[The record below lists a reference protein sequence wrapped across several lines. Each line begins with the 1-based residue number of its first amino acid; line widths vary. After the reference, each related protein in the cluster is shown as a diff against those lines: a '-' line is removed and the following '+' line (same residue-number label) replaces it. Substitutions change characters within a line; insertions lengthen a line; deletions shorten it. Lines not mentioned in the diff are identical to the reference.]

1 MRLANTVAVPFN
13 PITTLNVHLPNDVDP
28 FNNRPLSQEQLVE
41 FDQFS
46 RGLVY
51 EAKRRMPNGCIVG
64 NFSNEEMV
72 EERRRQ
78 YKLYEDARANVLQ
91 DRINKATFP
100 YPSNSPIHTPL
111 DFIESTGNDMEDSSD
126 EEASDND
133 ELPPANLSPL
143 ERVENLYQSDCSN
156 ERRKKKLRKDNSG
169 EAVTPKESEPE
180 SEDNNDD
187 ESTERDHE
195 ES

>member
-1 MRLANTVAVPFN
+1 
-13 PITTLNVHLPNDVDP
+13 
-28 FNNRPLSQEQLVE
+28 
-41 FDQFS
+41 
-46 RGLVY
+46 
-51 EAKRRMPNGCIVG
+51 MPNGCIVG

-91 DRINKATFP
+91 DRINKATFSHP
-100 YPSNSPIHTPL
+100 NNSPIHTPL

-156 ERRKKKLRKDNSG
+156 ERRKRKLRKDNTG
-169 EAVTPKESEPE
+169 EAVTLEESEPE
-180 SEDNNDD
+180 SENNNDD
-187 ESTERDHE
+187 ESTEQNHE

>member
-1 MRLANTVAVPFN
+1 MWIRS
-13 PITTLNVHLPNDVDP
+13 TTGLCHKSNL
-28 FNNRPLSQEQLVE
+28 

-46 RGLVY
+46 RGLVC

-91 DRINKATFP
+91 DRINKSTFP

-111 DFIESTGNDMEDSSD
+111 DFIESTGNDMDDSSD

-133 ELPPANLSPL
+133 ELPPTNLSPL

-156 ERRKKKLRKDNSG
+156 ERRKTKLRKNNTVEG
-169 EAVTPKESEPE
+169 VASE
-180 SEDNNDD
+180 
-187 ESTERDHE
+187 
-195 ES
+195 